1 MASDPQTQN
10 VGETGNIWSIQKKS
24 KETGLKRLNGRSIEL
39 KTAIAKLLTT
49 LLLL

>member
-24 KETGLKRLNGRSIEL
+24 KETGLKRLNGRSNYRTENCNS
-39 KTAIAKLLTT
+39 
-49 LLLL
+49 